1 MDDGHYKFQ
10 VEWNTGEITWE
21 PAKYLKED
29 APDSSGLIKGDME
42 SDGDSS
48 STPSSEDPTR
58 STSDASS
65 DDSDSPPTHRLGI
78 LRGGDS
84 DTDGMSWPS
93 RLPKGSTYRQQER
106 RRRRDAKRSVRFDV
120 DLTQR
125 RTNRMVKAIPNGPD
139 PSVGSQSGDRLPDT
153 HNFRQAERLAGKSN
167 SLLFACCV
175 REQQPSGSVPTL
187 AGIGLYNDQF
197 RVLWGTLD
205 RQIVVLLAITT
216 QFS

>member
-1 MDDGHYKFQ
+1 
-10 VEWNTGEITWE
+10 
-21 PAKYLKED
+21 
-29 APDSSGLIKGDME
+29 ME
-42 SDGDSS
+42 SDGDSF
-48 STPSSEDPTR
+48 STPSSEDPIR

-65 DDSDSPPTHRLGI
+65 DDSDSPPTHRPGI

-139 PSVGSQSGDRLPDT
+139 PPVGSQSGDRLPDT
-153 HNFRQAERLAGKSN
+153 HNFRQAEKLAGKSN
-167 SLLFACCV
+167 SLLFARRV
-175 REQQPSGSVPTL
+175 RIPGNQPQQSDGTNVDNTDSALGKSMATEDRPSTP
-187 AGIGLYNDQF
+187 
-197 RVLWGTLD
+197 R
-205 RQIVVLLAITT
+205 RR
-216 QFS
+216 